1 MDETKFERNW
11 KSKSLEVLEKEI
23 WKEPTY
29 NSYLVTTCHQL
40 RKKPL
45 KEFEIEDYRIM
56 IGQNIGLKYLI
67 PLAIEILGKDILA
80 EGDLYEG
87 DFLQSVLT
95 SDENYW
101 KLVPGKWQA
110 VKEIFLKNRMQLEN
124 CDTIKDIKDEW
135 FQSFSKFEKIN

>member
-29 NSYLVTTCHQL
+29 NSYLVITCHKL

-45 KEFEIEDYRIM
+45 KDFEIEDYRIM

-67 PLAIEILGKDILA
+67 PLAIEILEKDILA

-87 DFLQSVLT
+87 DFLQSVLA

-110 VKEIFLKNRMQLEN
+110 VKEIFLKNRMQLKN
-124 CDTIKDIKDEW
+124 SDTIKDIKDEW
-135 FQSFSKFEKIN
+135 FQAFSKFEQIN